1 MRMNKLFCL
10 LVLTSFLLGCQG
22 KNQEG
27 VSLEIPES
35 LASELSIA
43 DENEESLPLSE
54 PVSVEDYI
62 AHYYSD
68 YSILKIIP
76 SNLLAEIGEESLV
89 FLSNS
94 ISYTYDGLPSKYAPA
109 VPVPIIDK
117 ILCVFVADGRTQDHV
132 IPGESINYFGRTL
145 DDILTYEPLYGPWLD
160 YCYLP
165 DIDGDGIQEAVIFTV
180 TGHSFGMSIW
190 KFQDGEFQRIESE
203 NLTQNPRWQGD
214 TQNAPD

>member
-1 MRMNKLFCL
+1 MLFCM
-10 LVLTSFLLGCQG
+10 LVLAFFLLGCQG

-27 VSLEIPES
+27 VSLEIPEN
-35 LASELSIA
+35 LTSELSIA

-76 SNLLAEIGEESLV
+76 SNLLAEIEEESLV

-94 ISYTYDGLPSKYAPA
+94 VSYSYDGLPSKYAPA
-109 VPVPIIDK
+109 VPVPDISK
-117 ILCVFVADGRTQDHV
+117 MLYVFVADGRAQEHE
-132 IPGESINYFGRTL
+132 IPDWSIGYSERTL

-165 DIDGDGIQEAVIFTV
+165 DIDGDGIQEAVIFTL
-180 TGHSFGMSIW
+180 TGHSFRMSIW